1 MLLVYSCSR
10 PELCLNHGA
19 SRLVQLAAYYQQGAL
34 AVAGPATDFA
44 LLADL
49 QNATKDIVTHFANFL
64 NLIQV

>member
-1 MLLVYSCSR
+1 MLLVYSCSNT
-10 PELCLNHGA
+10 ELCLRHNA

-34 AVAGPATDFA
+34 AVAGPGTDFA

-49 QNATKDIVTHFANFL
+49 QAVTKDIVTHFANIL